1 MRIEQLN
8 FILEI
13 YHQNSMKAA
22 AEHLYITPQALS
34 SAVKS
39 LEEELNIQI
48 FHRSN
53 KGISLTKD
61 GQLFIR
67 FAEATIAHYHSLLD
81 EINHVKQLPSSITG
95 ALTLYVAPVFFEAI
109 LPFYISKFKQQ
120 YPNISIALVQ
130 RNTLSIARNQLKDLS
145 DSAIGGLILPYDGE
159 KIIPTYLPDNVED
172 FSYKILNRNYYYA
185 CVPKDTHLAGQKSVA
200 IKKLL
205 EHPLVDYC
213 AGDISTAPLIP
224 LLKRYKPDMQ
234 ISMTTSSFAQW
245 AQAIRAHVGV
255 GVMNSIFADP
265 AFVDHEQLKDLS
277 LVKLNDPLITY
288 NCMVYTREPA
298 ESVRAFLQQLP
309 VYTPKKHDPLIKIGS
324 TVL

>member
-13 YHQNSMKAA
+13 YRQNSMKAA

-48 FHRSN
+48 FYRSN

-61 GQLFIR
+61 GQMFVR
-67 FAEATIAHYHSLLD
+67 FAEATIAHYHTLLD
-81 EINHVKQLPSSITG
+81 EINHVKQLPATISG

-120 YPNISIALVQ
+120 YHNISIALVQ
-130 RNTLSIARNQLKDLS
+130 RNTLSIARHQLKELS
-145 DSAIGGLILPYDGE
+145 DTAIGGLILPYDGQA
-159 KIIPTYLPDNVED
+159 IIPSYLPDNVDD

-185 CVPKDTHLAGQKSVA
+185 CVPKDTPLAIQKSVA